1 MGFLQKL
8 FGGGS
13 APLSDP
19 ITLIF
24 ECGHQLE
31 NGKPP
36 KMSADDRE
44 RALMQARQVRCSKCA
59 PDVWA
64 RYETQGAHPE
74 LRKATQRT

>member
-13 APLSDP
+13 ATSSEP
-19 ITLIF
+19 ITLVF
-24 ECGHQLE
+24 QCGHQVE
-31 NGKPP
+31 NAKPP
-36 KMSADDRE
+36 KMTAEDRE
-44 RALMQARQVRCSKCA
+44 SALAQATQVRCSKCA

-74 LRKATQRT
+74 LRKASQRT